1 MPTLERSKHWLAIQ
15 AADPTINR
23 KTLWRVR
30 TKDGELRPS
39 GGTDWYIAQAIAE
52 ELREAG
58 VECEVYDQGKPQHR
72 RLVKGGNV
80 ESDEQHFWEL

>member
-72 RLVKGGNV
+72 RLVGGQITDDMQENL
-80 ESDEQHFWEL
+80 W